1 MTHQTNNRKSF
12 IIHKDSIEIL
22 DKLTDEQAGKLF
34 KAIKFY
40 QKNQEI
46 PKLDLTLDLVFT
58 PFLNQFIRDDE
69 FYKKTC
75 EARKEAGSKGGK
87 QKLANASKCKQKV
100 ANLADSDSKNK
111 SESESES
118 KIKNEIKSEIINK
131 KFIKPTLE
139 ELQEYISTREIK
151 IDAQK
156 FLDHYDAVGWK
167 VSNNP
172 MKDWKA
178 CVRTW
183 EGRNYG
189 TTNKQN
195 TFLSADERRQKQ
207 NEEVG
212 KAFLNSN
219 KISIFSKHWGKNNE

>member
-1 MTHQTNNRKSF
+1 MRQ
-12 IIHKDSIEIL
+12 
-22 DKLTDEQAGKLF
+22 
-34 KAIKFY
+34 
-40 QKNQEI
+40 
-46 PKLDLTLDLVFT
+46 
-58 PFLNQFIRDDE
+58 
-69 FYKKTC
+69 
-75 EARKEAGSKGGK
+75 
-87 QKLANASKCKQKV
+87 
-100 ANLADSDSKNK
+100 

-156 FLDHYDAVGWK
+156 FLNHYDSVGWK

-189 TTNKQN
+189 TTNKQ
-195 TFLSADERRQKQ
+195 TIFLSQQELRERNNKQILANFINNNGGIDE
-207 NEEVG
+207 
-212 KAFLNSN
+212 
-219 KISIFSKHWGKNNE
+219 